1 MTGACAAACV
11 AGAATAFSAT
21 AEPSEVTA
29 YGSSGAAANLTTS
42 STVAAPTGG
51 TGTITY
57 SWAQYGQSPYTWVIG
72 APAAANTAFTVNS
85 LPAGTVAAATFICT
99 MTDSTG
105 AKAQATVY
113 ASANNGQ
120 PYSPPGGGDPPVPPG
135 GSPP

>member
-42 STVAAPTGG
+42 S
-51 TGTITY
+51 
-57 SWAQYGQSPYTWVIG
+57 
-72 APAAANTAFTVNS
+72 
-85 LPAGTVAAATFICT
+85 TVAAATFICT